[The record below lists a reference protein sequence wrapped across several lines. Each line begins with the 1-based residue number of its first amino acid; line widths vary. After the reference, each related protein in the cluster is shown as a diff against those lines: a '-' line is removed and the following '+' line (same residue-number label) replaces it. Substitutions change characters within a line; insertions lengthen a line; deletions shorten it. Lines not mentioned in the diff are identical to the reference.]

1 MTKFGDGCLLTV
13 SDMAKADA
21 AAIALGISGERLMEA
36 AGQAVADVII
46 EHGGRRVAVLCGPGN
61 NGGDGFVAARHL
73 RNAGRE
79 VRLGLLGDFEQ
90 LSGDARLN
98 ADRWEGETEVLST
111 DLLQDADCVVDA
123 IFGAGLSRDVDG
135 AAHELIDAIGDRY
148 CVAVDVPSGI
158 HGDSGEVMGIAPKV
172 HKTVTFFR
180 LKPGHLLYPGR
191 AYCGEVVVADIG
203 IPDTVLEEIGPSQ
216 WRNGPSG
223 WADEFPWPRW
233 NDHKYSRGHA
243 IVVGGAEMTG
253 AARLAVQSAMRVG
266 AGIVSIAVPTESA
279 VIYRVSLPGAIVRPV
294 RDTGTFREI
303 IEEPRV
309 SACLVGPGNGVTIAT
324 REKAL
329 AALRQKL
336 PVVLDADAISV
347 FEETQDLL
355 FSSIE
360 SPCLMTPHDGEFERV
375 FTVEGHKI
383 ARVRQAAQ
391 LSGATVLLKG
401 ADTVIA
407 APDGRVAIND
417 NAPPELATAGAGD
430 VLAGFGVGLLARGLD
445 PFDAGCIATWLHGE
459 AARAFGPGLVAE
471 DLPDA
476 LPGVLKELKEFERI
490 GK

>member
-13 SDMAKADA
+13 SEMAKADA
-21 AAIALGISGERLMEA
+21 AAIALGITGECLMEA
-36 AGQAVADVII
+36 AGKAVADAII

-90 LSGDARLN
+90 LSGEARLN
-98 ADRWEGETEVLST
+98 ADRWEGATEVLST

-123 IFGAGLSRDVDG
+123 IFGAGLSRDIDG
-135 AAHELIDAIGDRY
+135 VAHELIEAIGDRY
-148 CVAVDVPSGI
+148 CVAVDVPSGV

-172 HKTVTFFR
+172 DKTVTFFR

-191 AYCGEVVVADIG
+191 AYCGEMVVADIG
-203 IPDTVLEEIGPSQ
+203 IPDSVLEEIGPSQ
-216 WRNGPSG
+216 WRNGPSSWPYG
-223 WADEFPWPRW
+223 FPWPKW
-233 NDHKYSRGHA
+233 NDHKYTRGHA

-266 AGIVSIAVPTESA
+266 AGIISIAVPTESA

-294 RDTGTFREI
+294 RDTGTFRDI

-309 SACLVGPGNGVTIAT
+309 SACLVGPGNGVTVAT

-329 AALRQKL
+329 SVLRQKL

-347 FEETQDLL
+347 FEETRDLL

-375 FTVEGHKI
+375 FMVEGHKV

-391 LSGATVLLKG
+391 ISGGTVLLKG

-459 AARAFGPGLVAE
+459 AARAIGPGLVAE

-476 LPGVLKELKEFERI
+476 LPGVLKDLKEMERI
-490 GK
+490 EK

>member
-1 MTKFGDGCLLTV
+1 MTEFGDGCLLTV
-13 SDMAKADA
+13 AEMARADA

-36 AGQAVADVII
+36 AGKAVADAII

-73 RNAGRE
+73 RNAGRD
-79 VRLGLLGDFEQ
+79 VRLGLLGDIDQ
-90 LSGDARLN
+90 LSGDARIN
-98 ADRWEGETEVLST
+98 ADRWEGETEPLST
-111 DLLQDADCVVDA
+111 DLLRDADCVIDA
-123 IFGAGLSRDVDG
+123 IFGAGLSRDIDG
-135 AAHELIDAIGDRY
+135 IAHETIEAIGERY
-148 CVAVDVPSGI
+148 CVAVDVPSGV

-180 LKPGHLLYPGR
+180 QKPGHLLYPGR
-191 AYCGEVVVADIG
+191 AYCGETVVVDIG
-203 IPDTVLEEIGPSQ
+203 IPNSVLEEIGPSQ
-216 WRNGPSG
+216 WRNEPSSWRDG
-223 WADEFPWPRW
+223 FPWPVW

-309 SACLVGPGNGVTIAT
+309 SACLVGPGNGVTVAT

>member
-1 MTKFGDGCLLTV
+1 
-13 SDMAKADA
+13 
-21 AAIALGISGERLMEA
+21 
-36 AGQAVADVII
+36 
-46 EHGGRRVAVLCGPGN
+46 
-61 NGGDGFVAARHL
+61 
-73 RNAGRE
+73 
-79 VRLGLLGDFEQ
+79 
-90 LSGDARLN
+90 
-98 ADRWEGETEVLST
+98 
-111 DLLQDADCVVDA
+111 
-123 IFGAGLSRDVDG
+123 
-135 AAHELIDAIGDRY
+135 
-148 CVAVDVPSGI
+148 
-158 HGDSGEVMGIAPKV
+158 MGIAPKV

-191 AYCGEVVVADIG
+191 AYCGEVVVVDIG

-216 WRNGPSG
+216 WRNEPSS
-223 WADEFPWPRW
+223 WADGFPWPRW
-233 NDHKYSRGHA
+233 RDHKYSRGHA